1 MRRVMLGASEIETSC
16 LGFGCASLGSRVGA
30 REGLTA
36 LADAFDKGVRWFDFA
51 PLYGGGRAE
60 EIGGE
65 FLRNRVRSEVQI
77 STKVGLLPSG
87 GGGFGLKEAILPIAR
102 SAVRAAP
109 ALRKAFKSA
118 NVQPARALD
127 LTPEL
132 LHESLERSLR
142 RFGTDYVD
150 LYALHDAKPGD
161 VLREDTLRALEDIVV
176 SGKARAVAV
185 ASSEDTAAA
194 AIAQGRPYTA
204 VQFPTPAPGLS
215 LDGVAAAQSAGFGLI
230 THSVFGVG
238 GALERMKQHMAEKP
252 GFRALVTAR
261 ARGGDVHEALTQLL
275 LERALTLNSGG
286 VVLLSM
292 FSEASRRQNLA
303 LADFEPSAQGSGQR
317 LALDMAVAA

>member
-1 MRRVMLGASEIETSC
+1 MRRVVLGASGIETSC

-30 REGLTA
+30 REGLRA
-36 LADAFDKGVRWFDFA
+36 LADAFEKGVRWFDFA

-65 FLRNRVRSEVQI
+65 FLRSRARSEVQI
-77 STKVGLLPSG
+77 STKVGLVPS
-87 GGGFGLKEAILPIAR
+87 GGGFGLKEAILPFAR

-109 ALRKAFKSA
+109 VLRRALKSA
-118 NVQPARALD
+118 NVQSAQPLD

-132 LHESLERSLR
+132 LHESLDRSLR

-150 LYALHDAKPGD
+150 LYALHDARAED
-161 VLREDTLRALEDIVV
+161 AMREETLRALEDIVA

-185 ASSEDTAAA
+185 ASSEDVAIA
-194 AIAQGRPYTA
+194 AIGQGAPYTV
-204 VQFPTPAPGLS
+204 VQFSTPSPGLS
-215 LDGVAAAQSAGFGLI
+215 LDGVTAARTAGFGLI

-238 GALERMKQHMAEKP
+238 GAFDQMKQHMSEKP
-252 GFRALVTAR
+252 GFRDLVMAR
-261 ARGGDVHEALTQLL
+261 AQDGDVKQALARLL
-275 LERALTLNSGG
+275 LERALALNSDG

-303 LADFEPSAQGSGQR
+303 LADYLPVREGNGRPPV
-317 LALDMAVAA
+317 LDTAVAA